1 MAFISTI
8 PEDMAPT
15 DVKQMYDKSLA
26 AQGYIPN
33 YTKLFSHRFAPLH
46 LCVRFLISDI
56 LYRLD
61 ARKA

>member
-1 MAFISTI
+1 MAFFSTI
-8 PEDMAPT
+8 PEDTAPT
-15 DVKQMYDKSLA
+15 DVKQMYDNSLA

-33 YTKLFSHRFAPLH
+33 YTKVFSHHFAPLR
-46 LCVRFLISDI
+46 LWVRFLISDI